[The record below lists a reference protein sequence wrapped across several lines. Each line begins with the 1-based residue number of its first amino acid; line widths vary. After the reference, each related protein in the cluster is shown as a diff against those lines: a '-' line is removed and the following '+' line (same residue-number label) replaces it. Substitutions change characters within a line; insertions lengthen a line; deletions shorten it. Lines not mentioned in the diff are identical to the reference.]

1 MILINMNL
9 DQLYPYGFRKTL
21 FDRLLPTTEQDRLGM
36 SLQELRESV
45 ATDLEDLL
53 KVVWPILMIQLML
66 FRW

>member
-1 MILINMNL
+1 MNL